1 MTWYYAIGNERQGPV
16 DDATLDRLI
25 AAGTV
30 TPDTL
35 VWRAGMADWQPLSQA
50 RPTVARPAP
59 IPPVPAGLPSPAAT
73 TTPAAGTPAA
83 GTPASGD
90 VSGQPRFG
98 TPAFGS
104 PHTYGTAGTGPGTGA
119 GAAGGDS
126 RGAHLGAE
134 PTEDAEEAYARIVGT
149 GRSFA
154 IGDVIS
160 RGWNVVSAN
169 LGLAI
174 GAAALTM
181 VVLLVAS
188 VIPCVGSIVNL
199 VIQGPMI
206 AGLWVIFLKLH
217 RTGSATFEDL
227 FAGFQM
233 FLPLF
238 LVTLVQTLITM
249 VAMIP
254 AMGLFFLGG
263 VLSKE
268 SEALGIM
275 VMAVGA
281 LVGIVP
287 AIYLGVSWVFSLPL
301 VVDKKLDF
309 WPAMELSRKVV
320 AKRFFNVFGLL
331 ICVGLIAIAGLI
343 ALCVGIF
350 VAIPLG
356 IASLAAAYEDLFGHT
371 VPRTTV

>member
-25 AAGTV
+25 ATGTV
-30 TPDTL
+30 TGETL

-50 RPTVARPAP
+50 RPSAARPAP
-59 IPPVPAGLPSPAAT
+59 PVPPPSAVPVPTPSPMT
-73 TTPAAGTPAA
+73 TPGAGIPAAGSD
-83 GTPASGD
+83 ASG
-90 VSGQPRFG
+90 QRFG

-104 PHTYGTAGTGPGTGA
+104 PQPFGTPGA
-119 GAAGGDS
+119 GAGSPGDS

-134 PTEDAEEAYARIVGT
+134 PSEDADEAYARIIGT

-174 GAAALTM
+174 GATALVF
-181 VVLLVAS
+181 VVLMVAS
-188 VIPCVGSIVNL
+188 LIPCVGSIINL

-206 AGLWVIFLKLH
+206 AGLWVVFLKLH
-217 RTGSATFEDL
+217 RTGSANFEDA

-238 LVTLVQTLITM
+238 LVTLVQTLLTM
-249 VAMIP
+249 VALIP
-254 AMGLFFLGG
+254 AFGLFFLGG
-263 VLSKE
+263 VLSNE

-275 VMAVGA
+275 LMVVGGLVA
-281 LVGIVP
+281 LVP
-287 AIYLGVSWVFSLPL
+287 AIYLGVSWAFSLPL

-320 AKRFFNVFGLL
+320 QRHFFSVFGLL
-331 ICVGLIAIAGLI
+331 ICVGLIVLVGLI
-343 ALCVGIF
+343 ALCVGIL
-350 VAIPLG
+350 VAIPVGL
-356 IASLAAAYEDLFGHT
+356 AALAAAYEDLFGNT
-371 VPRTTV
+371 VPRTV